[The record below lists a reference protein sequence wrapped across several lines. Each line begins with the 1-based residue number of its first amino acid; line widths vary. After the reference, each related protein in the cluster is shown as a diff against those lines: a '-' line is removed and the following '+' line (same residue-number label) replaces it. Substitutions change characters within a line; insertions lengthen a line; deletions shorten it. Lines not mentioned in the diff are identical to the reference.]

1 MKANLSGLAALL
13 LLAGCA
19 AGPQPEQAAPQDQ
32 APPEQAVAA
41 EQPPAPA
48 PEAVA
53 PAALPPEPAQPA
65 YVGPSCPNPPPWVR
79 ASRALNRPVVQSGA
93 PGRPVFSIKRVSY
106 AEIMGDRE
114 LIEGVRLIDA
124 TGREPPPAT
133 VYNIVWTP
141 EEVSCTARY
150 SAPAFFDVR

>member
-19 AGPQPEQAAPQDQ
+19 AGPQPEQAAAQDQ
-32 APPEQAVAA
+32 AAPEQAAAA
-41 EQPPAPA
+41 EQAPEQAPPAA
-48 PEAVA
+48 
-53 PAALPPEPAQPA
+53 PPEPVYAA
-65 YVGPSCPNPPPWVR
+65 GPDCRVPPPWVR
-79 ASRALNRPVVQSGA
+79 ASRALNRPVVQGGT
-93 PGRPVFSIKRVSY
+93 PGRPVFTIKRVSY